1 MASRRSSKLRI
12 RQEIE
17 PADPVPARDLRVH
30 PTERKASA
38 SKVDALFP
46 PPKAKQTKPPGPK
59 AQAGSKP
66 RNTSDSAVQ
75 PVPSALPHEIID
87 LILDQVTDPSTMRNM
102 ARTCKKFYSVM
113 MPRLHQRVA
122 VNAGFHADIQKLI
135 QSIEP
140 YLSRSQMRAL
150 RKEKGEYNCRQKKF
164 SPYVAEHQV
173 PQCASFVRQLIVG
186 DRDPDRKHEHI
197 IHAYLNEALENMRN
211 LQIVESMPMTKSIAQ
226 NLATMEHLQ
235 ALSIDLTHLSRLDHG
250 ARPFLRK
257 IKNLKHLSVK
267 DNSSSLDIFGEPDL
281 IPQIIV
287 NSRATLRS
295 LIFIKGCSG
304 GMPAPTTPATG
315 HEFPNLKSL
324 SLGRTEFD
332 TDFSKWLQR
341 SIDFMRLRELYHESL
356 GDDQASFFDHLATLA
371 ASKASS
377 EIALRTFFVDL
388 SIKYTRMPQLNQLR
402 IDAQIRFLSSFDTLT
417 SLELYAYNKPSTEIP
432 SGNSETLLDA
442 ILKHKSLKTLKIS
455 YVDIDC
461 SFGNILYISAA
472 NLTIILDGLPLLEE
486 IQFAPETEELAE
498 IGRALTRGANLKSI
512 TYFPAGS
519 LELLKVESYYVEVL
533 KSILWAFVSHSA
545 DASNSKAESVW
556 EDHTKLR
563 EISINLKAWQVS
575 SPLAGRAPEGAG
587 KPTIFFTKERRE
599 VMCYDV
605 SYTKATDLN
614 RLFDPTYRWVER
626 VARDMN

>member
-1 MASRRSSKLRI
+1 MASRRSSRLRI

-17 PADPVPARDLRVH
+17 PADPMPARDLRVH

-46 PPKAKQTKPPGPK
+46 PPKAKQAKAPGPK
-59 AQAGSKP
+59 AQAGSRP

-75 PVPSALPHEIID
+75 PVPSALPQEIID
-87 LILDQVTDPSTMRNM
+87 LILDQITDPSIIGKM
-102 ARTCKKFYSVM
+102 ARTCKKYYSIM

-122 VNAGFHADIQKLI
+122 VIAGFRVDIQKLI

-140 YLSRSQMRAL
+140 YLSRSQLRIL
-150 RKEKGEYNCRQKKF
+150 RKEKGKYSCRQKKF
-164 SPYVAEHQV
+164 SPYLAEHQV
-173 PQCASFVRQLIVG
+173 PPCASFVRQMIVG
-186 DRDPDRKHEHI
+186 ERDPDRKHEHI
-197 IHAYLNEALENMRN
+197 IHAYLNEALKNLRN
-211 LQIVESMPMTKSIAQ
+211 LQIVETMPMTKSIAQ
-226 NLATMEHLQ
+226 NLAIMEYLQ
-235 ALSIDLTHLSRLDHG
+235 ALSIDLSRLDYG

-267 DNSSSLDIFGEPDL
+267 DDSSYLLDNFSEPDL

-295 LIFIKGCSG
+295 LIFIKGRSD

-315 HEFPNLKSL
+315 HEFPSLKSL
-324 SLGRTEFD
+324 SFGRTESD
-332 TDFSKWLQR
+332 NAFSKWLQR

-388 SIKYTRMPQLNQLR
+388 SSKFTRMPQSNQLR

-417 SLELYAYNKPSTEIP
+417 SLELYAYNQPWTNAP
-432 SGNSETLLDA
+432 SGIPKTLLDA
-442 ILKHKSLKTLKIS
+442 TLKHKSLKSFKIS

-461 SFGNILYISAA
+461 GFSNILYISAT
-472 NLTIILDGLPLLEE
+472 NLTTILDGLPLLEE
-486 IQFAPETEELAE
+486 IQFAPERDELDE
-498 IGRALTRGANLKSI
+498 IGRAFVRGANLKSI
-512 TYFPAGS
+512 TYFPVGS
-519 LELLKVESYYVEVL
+519 LGLLNVESLSEEAL
-533 KSILWAFVSHSA
+533 KSILRASLSHNA
-545 DASNSKAESVW
+545 DASNSEGKFVW

-563 EISINLKAWQVS
+563 EISVNLKAWQVS
-575 SPLAGRAPEGAG
+575 SNFVGRAPGGAK
-587 KPTIFFTKERRE
+587 KPRMFTRAGRG
-599 VMCYDV
+599 VMCRDV
-605 SYTKATDLN
+605 SCTEAIEIN
-614 RLFDPTYRWVER
+614 RVFDPRYRWVEK
-626 VARDMN
+626 VARDMH